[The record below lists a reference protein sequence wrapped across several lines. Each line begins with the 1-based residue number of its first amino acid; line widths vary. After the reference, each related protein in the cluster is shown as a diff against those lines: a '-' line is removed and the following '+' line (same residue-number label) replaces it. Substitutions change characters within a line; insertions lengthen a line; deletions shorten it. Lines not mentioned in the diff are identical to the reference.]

1 MCLERDKLQND
12 DDKSVYMNSK
22 PKMLKTMSILK
33 QKEKENIFKKYAHDF
48 KRAFSK
54 DPAIMKLTY
63 DG

>member
-1 MCLERDKLQND
+1 
-12 DDKSVYMNSK
+12 MNSK